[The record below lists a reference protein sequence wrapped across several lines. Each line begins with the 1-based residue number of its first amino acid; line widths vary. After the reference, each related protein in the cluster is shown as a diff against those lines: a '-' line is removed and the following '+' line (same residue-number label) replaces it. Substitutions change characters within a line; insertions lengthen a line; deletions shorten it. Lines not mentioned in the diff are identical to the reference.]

1 VRLKIDVIDTRTF
14 SSADHVVDRDVVRVG
29 SAADCECRVDAPDVA
44 AEHFRL
50 VAAGGAWRL
59 EDGGSPAGTFRSRN
73 DGWERVQGSVPVDL
87 PLQLK
92 ISASLVIR
100 IAPATDAEAP
110 APPPA
115 YDPSQVE
122 SISPN
127 QLDECIF
134 VLDMCGSSAAA
145 SANEKIAFHLK
156 KRMREIS
163 HPILMA
169 SGAQYTETTG
179 DGWLAMFRSAS
190 NGVAAAR
197 AVLAQLRERNARTR
211 NPPILVRV
219 TLHFGRTYIID
230 PKTRNR
236 HGSDLNL
243 AFRVDG
249 VQEGAFAAPARPL
262 PRENRVL
269 CTLPFLDRL
278 RQETGRDDLPR
289 VPCGAATLKGIDKP
303 VDIYALDL

>member
-1 VRLKIDVIDTRTF
+1 VRLRIEVTDTRTF
-14 SSADHVVDRDVVRVG
+14 ASALHVVDRDVVRVG
-29 SAADCECRVDAPDVA
+29 SAPDSDCRVDAPGVA

-50 VAAGGAWRL
+50 VAGGGAWRL
-59 EDGGSPAGTFRSRN
+59 EDGGSPAGTFRSRS
-73 DGWERVQGSVPVDL
+73 DGWERVQGAIPVDL

-92 ISASLVIR
+92 ISAGHVIR
-100 IAPATDAEAP
+100 IAPATDADAP
-110 APPPA
+110 AATPA

-127 QLDECIF
+127 QLAECIF
-134 VLDMCGSSAAA
+134 ILDMCGSSATA

-156 KRMREIS
+156 KRMREIT
-163 HPILMA
+163 HPILVA

-179 DGWLAMFRSAS
+179 DGWLALFRSATA
-190 NGVAAAR
+190 GVAAAR

-219 TLHFGRTYIID
+219 TLHFGTTYIID
-230 PKTRNR
+230 PQTRNR

-269 CTLPFLDRL
+269 CTRALLDRH
-278 RQETGRDDLPR
+278 RQETGREDLPHT
-289 VPCGAATLKGIDKP
+289 PCGAATLKGIDKP
-303 VDIYALDL
+303 VEIYALDL